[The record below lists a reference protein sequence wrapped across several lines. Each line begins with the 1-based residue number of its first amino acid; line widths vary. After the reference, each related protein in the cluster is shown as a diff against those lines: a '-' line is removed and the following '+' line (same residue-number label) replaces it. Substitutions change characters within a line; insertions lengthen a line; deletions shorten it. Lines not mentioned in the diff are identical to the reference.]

1 MDKSGKKGSSAFVA
15 CHCTPQ
21 HDTTQESSGIFDFAI
36 PPFCHHKHKCLIIDF
51 NGQVQL
57 HGIINNSNVS
67 IVLEDEL
74 LEFVNDRQLIIELV
88 DLLVD
93 ELNLQSVYILI
104 KRSDDLS
111 KMKRVLQFMNAI
123 FVCSLISDSSQM
135 AIDMEKFDPYEW
147 IGLICE
153 L

>member
-1 MDKSGKKGSSAFVA
+1 M
-15 CHCTPQ
+15 
-21 HDTTQESSGIFDFAI
+21 
-36 PPFCHHKHKCLIIDF
+36 
-51 NGQVQL
+51 
-57 HGIINNSNVS
+57 S

-123 FVCSLISDSSQM
+123 FVCLLISDSLQM